1 MGKTT
6 SSPAEQSEAEALR
19 ARIAEL
25 EAENSELAARTAAA
39 IASAQQQTYWLQ
51 RWQVNLDAILA
62 RPGGERFLRLLG
74 RLAPRR

>member
-6 SSPAEQSEAEALR
+6 TSPAEQTQAEALR
-19 ARIAEL
+19 SRIAEL
-25 EAENSELAARTAAA
+25 EAENAEIAARTAAT
-39 IASAQQQTYWLQ
+39 IAAAQERTYWLQ
-51 RWQVNLDAILA
+51 RWQVNLDAVLA

>member
-6 SSPAEQSEAEALR
+6 TSPAEQTEAEALR

-25 EAENSELAARTAAA
+25 EAENAEIAARTAAT
-39 IASAQQQTYWLQ
+39 IAAAQERTYWLQ
-51 RWQVNLDAILA
+51 RWQVNLDAVLA

>member
-6 SSPAEQSEAEALR
+6 PSPAGQSEAEALH
-19 ARIAEL
+19 ARIAAL
-25 EAENSELAARTAAA
+25 EAENAELAAKTAAA
-39 IASAQQQTYWLQ
+39 IATAQEQTYWLQ
-51 RWQVNLDAILA
+51 RWQVNLDAVLA